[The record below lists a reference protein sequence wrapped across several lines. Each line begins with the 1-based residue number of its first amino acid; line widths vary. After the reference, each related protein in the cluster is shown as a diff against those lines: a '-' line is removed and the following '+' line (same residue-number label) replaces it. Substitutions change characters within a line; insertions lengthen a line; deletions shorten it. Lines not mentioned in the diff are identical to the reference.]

1 MAQVVLLL
9 NILLLLVEPGEAG
22 QLEEAEVE
30 VAIELPQ
37 DRLFQ
42 FKGIRSLMAAVVLM
56 ERSMAVAVTVV
67 IVLLVPWSL
76 QPAAAEAVVKT
87 NPLNQA
93 VQVAV
98 LRETPQEHQVYQDK
112 VMLAQVAPGV
122 VGVVAEAEALALQ
135 AVH

>member
-42 FKGIRSLMAAVVLM
+42 FKGIRSLLAAVVLM

-98 LRETPQEHQVYQDK
+98 LPETPQEHQVYQDK
-112 VMLAQVAPGV
+112 VMLAQVAPVV